1 LNHGSIQEVEL
12 QGGVLFMASEREN
25 GGIRQAAILMASV
38 DSQTARQLLQQ
49 MPPATAKAVR
59 RAMVDLG
66 RIDAEEQQAVLAA
79 FKSRVQPSKA
89 KSPASPSATPQLRQ
103 DASGGTAPIPGQLP
117 GAGSMPAMNAP
128 HFSPQSAGSYWDQY
142 SADQI
147 IEVVTAE
154 RPTVIAVVLTQ
165 LQPLVANQVLGKLS
179 NELRK
184 EVLVQLSRLQQV
196 EAEIIQEIK
205 DQLQQKLALTR
216 PIPYVDQELGMNRL
230 KSILEAGDEQMKLE
244 LCQAIQESNE
254 LTGPIRYWVK
264 DQLNTYGKAAA
275 KDSGPWVGETTA
287 NSNAPVAS
295 STSSTSANGGRVEP
309 SAIPD
314 RNNANGVD
322 HQKSPAV
329 GEVFD
334 TAHSYVAFED
344 LKWIGLN
351 QLAVILQN
359 CDPKA
364 MLVALTTADEELLNR
379 VALLFSKRDWKR
391 LNERLRG
398 LGPVDDEDRLAARMI
413 VAETAQRLLIGDDLN
428 QVSKPVGSRVARAA

>member
-1 LNHGSIQEVEL
+1 
-12 QGGVLFMASEREN
+12 MASEREN

-66 RIDAEEQQAVLAA
+66 RIDAEEQRAVLAA
-79 FKSRVQPSKA
+79 FKSKVQPAKA
-89 KSPASPSATPQLRQ
+89 TMASGYSQATMNSSNLRQ
-103 DASGGTAPIPGQLP
+103 DSKGALNQVSTQSPLMGLPPLVSSAGISSAGTANTSQFPIPFQ
-117 GAGSMPAMNAP
+117 
-128 HFSPQSAGSYWDQY
+128 GSYWEQY

-165 LQPLVANQVLGKLS
+165 LQPVIANQVLGKLP

-196 EAEIIQEIK
+196 DAEIIQEITE
-205 DQLQQKLALTR
+205 QLQQKLALTR
-216 PIPYVDQELGMNRL
+216 PIPYVDQELSMNRL
-230 KSILEAGDEQMKLE
+230 KSILEAGDEQMKME

-254 LTGPIRYWVK
+254 LTGPIRYWVRE
-264 DQLNTYGKAAA
+264 QLT
-275 KDSGPWVGETTA
+275 
-287 NSNAPVAS
+287 AS
-295 STSSTSANGGRVEP
+295 SKALSPESEARVGGQSVEKGIVDSSA
-309 SAIPD
+309 
-314 RNNANGVD
+314 
-322 HQKSPAV
+322 QPAMSQIE
-329 GEVFD
+329 GELFD
-334 TAHSYVAFED
+334 TAHSYVDFED

-351 QLAVILQN
+351 QLALVLQN

-364 MLVALTTADEELLNR
+364 MLVALTTADDELLNR
-379 VALLFSKRDWKR
+379 IAMLFSKRDWKR
-391 LNERLRG
+391 LNERLRE

-428 QVSKPVGSRVARAA
+428 HVSKTDVRRAVRAA

>member
-1 LNHGSIQEVEL
+1 
-12 QGGVLFMASEREN
+12 
-25 GGIRQAAILMASV
+25 
-38 DSQTARQLLQQ
+38 
-49 MPPATAKAVR
+49 
-59 RAMVDLG
+59 
-66 RIDAEEQQAVLAA
+66 
-79 FKSRVQPSKA
+79 
-89 KSPASPSATPQLRQ
+89 
-103 DASGGTAPIPGQLP
+103 
-117 GAGSMPAMNAP
+117 
-128 HFSPQSAGSYWDQY
+128 
-142 SADQI
+142 
-147 IEVVTAE
+147 
-154 RPTVIAVVLTQ
+154 
-165 LQPLVANQVLGKLS
+165 
-179 NELRK
+179 
-184 EVLVQLSRLQQV
+184 
-196 EAEIIQEIK
+196 
-205 DQLQQKLALTR
+205 
-216 PIPYVDQELGMNRL
+216 
-230 KSILEAGDEQMKLE
+230 

-287 NSNAPVAS
+287 TSNTPVAS
-295 STSSTSANGGRVEP
+295 STSNTSANGGRVEP

-322 HQKSPAV
+322 QQKSPAA

-334 TAHSYVAFED
+334 TAHSYVDFED

-428 QVSKPVGSRVARAA
+428 HVSTPVGSRVARAA